1 MEEITMET
9 DVQMELFNRE
19 VLKEM
24 ILDWLN
30 FSKRR
35 AT

>member
-1 MEEITMET
+1 MET

-24 ILDWLN
+24 ISDWLN

>member
-1 MEEITMET
+1 MET

-24 ILDWLN
+24 LSDRLN